1 MIGLQPVFRKEAN
14 YSVCRFFDIILI
26 FGYMNKLTVLLQS
39 SSSQSKTKTSKN
51 NDINKRV
58 GETERDGK
66 NSNVFSNRQFEII
79 L

>member
-1 MIGLQPVFRKEAN
+1 MIGLQPVFRKEVN
-14 YSVCRFFDIILI
+14 YFVCRFFDIILI